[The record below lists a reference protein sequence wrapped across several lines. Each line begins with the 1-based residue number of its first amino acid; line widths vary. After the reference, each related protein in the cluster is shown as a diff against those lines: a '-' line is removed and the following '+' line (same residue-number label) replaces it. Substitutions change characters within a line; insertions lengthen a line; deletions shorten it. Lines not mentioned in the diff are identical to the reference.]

1 MIVREALV
9 SDPRVLPGDATP
21 QQVAELL
28 THPHVESALVVD
40 GDRLVGCI
48 TPETLVSA
56 IAAGRD
62 LGSLTAADLADGE
75 VPTIGPDES
84 LEEALRVMAE
94 HDLERLAVVD
104 DGRFLGILPR
114 EPLIRRMAED
124 ELEEPEPD

>member
-40 GDRLVGCI
+40 GERLVGCI

-56 IAAGRD
+56 IAAGRH

-104 DGRFLGILPR
+104 GGRFLGILPR

-124 ELEEPEPD
+124 ERDEPKPD

>member
-9 SDPRVLPGDATP
+9 SDPRVLPADATP

-40 GDRLVGCI
+40 GERLVGSI

-56 IAAGRD
+56 VAAGRD
-62 LGSLTAADLADGE
+62 LGSLSAADLADGE
-75 VPTIGPDES
+75 VQTIGPDES

-94 HDLERLAVVD
+94 HNLERLAVVD

-114 EPLIRRMAED
+114 EPLIRRMAAD
-124 ELEEPEPD
+124 ELGETDPD

>member
-9 SDPRVLPGDATP
+9 SDPRVLPGDATA

-40 GDRLVGCI
+40 GERLVGCI

-56 IAAGRD
+56 VAAGRN
-62 LGSLTAADLADGE
+62 LGSLSAAELADDE
-75 VPTIGPDES
+75 VQTIGPDES

-104 DGRFLGILPR
+104 EGRFLGILPR
-114 EPLIRRMAED
+114 EPLIRRMAAD
-124 ELEEPEPD
+124 ELGETDPD

>member
-9 SDPRVLPGDATP
+9 SDPRVLPGNATP

-40 GDRLVGCI
+40 GERLVGCI

-56 IAAGRD
+56 IAEGPD

-75 VPTIGPDES
+75 VPTIGPEES

-94 HDLERLAVVD
+94 HGLERLAVVD
-104 DGRFLGILPR
+104 GGRFLGILPR
-114 EPLIRRMAED
+114 EPLIRRMAAD
-124 ELEEPEPD
+124 ELGETDPD

>member
-40 GDRLVGCI
+40 GERLVGCI

-56 IAAGRD
+56 ISEGRD

-104 DGRFLGILPR
+104 GGRFLGILPR

-124 ELEEPEPD
+124 ELDQPEPD

>member
-9 SDPRVLPGDATP
+9 SDPRVLPGDATL

-40 GDRLVGCI
+40 GERLVGCI

-104 DGRFLGILPR
+104 GGRFLGILPR

-124 ELEEPEPD
+124 ERDEPEPD

>member
-56 IAAGRD
+56 ISEGRD

-124 ELEEPEPD
+124 ELDEPEPD

>member
-9 SDPRVLPGDATP
+9 SDPRVLPADATP

-40 GDRLVGCI
+40 GERLVGCI

-56 IAAGRD
+56 IAEGRD

-75 VPTIGPDES
+75 VPTIGPEES

-104 DGRFLGILPR
+104 GGRFLGILPR
-114 EPLIRRMAED
+114 EPLIRRMAAD
-124 ELEEPEPD
+124 ELGETDQD

>member
-56 IAAGRD
+56 ISEGRD

-94 HDLERLAVVD
+94 HGLERLAVVD

-124 ELEEPEPD
+124 ELDEPEPD

>member
-28 THPHVESALVVD
+28 THPHVESAIVVD
-40 GDRLVGCI
+40 GERLVGCI

-104 DGRFLGILPR
+104 GGRFLGILPR

-124 ELEEPEPD
+124 ERDEPKPD

>member
-40 GDRLVGCI
+40 GERLVGCI

-104 DGRFLGILPR
+104 GGRFLGILPR

-124 ELEEPEPD
+124 ERDEPKPE

>member
-40 GDRLVGCI
+40 GERLVGSI

-56 IAAGRD
+56 IAEGRD

-75 VPTIGPDES
+75 VLTIGPEES

-94 HDLERLAVVD
+94 YDLERLAVVD

-114 EPLIRRMAED
+114 EPQNRRMAAD
-124 ELEEPEPD
+124 ELGETDPD

>member
-9 SDPRVLPGDATP
+9 SDPRVLPADATP

-40 GDRLVGCI
+40 GERLVGSI

-56 IAAGRD
+56 VAAGRD
-62 LGSLTAADLADGE
+62 LGSLSAADLADGE
-75 VPTIGPDES
+75 VQTIGPDES

-94 HDLERLAVVD
+94 HNLERLAVVD

-114 EPLIRRMAED
+114 EPLIRRMAAD
-124 ELEEPEPD
+124 ELGDTDPD

>member
-40 GDRLVGCI
+40 GERLVGSI

-56 IAAGRD
+56 IAEGRD

-75 VPTIGPDES
+75 LLTIGPEES

-94 HDLERLAVVD
+94 YDLERLAVVD

-114 EPLIRRMAED
+114 EPLIRRMAADDLGETD
-124 ELEEPEPD
+124 PD

>member
-9 SDPRVLPGDATP
+9 SDPRVLPGDATL

-28 THPHVESALVVD
+28 THPHVESALVLD
-40 GDRLVGCI
+40 GERLVGSI

-56 IAAGRD
+56 IAKGRD
-62 LGSLTAADLADGE
+62 LGSLTAADLADEE

-104 DGRFLGILPR
+104 GERFLGILPR
-114 EPLIRRMAED
+114 EPLIRRMAAD
-124 ELEEPEPD
+124 ELGETDPD

>member
-40 GDRLVGCI
+40 GERLVGNI

-56 IAAGRD
+56 IAEGRD
-62 LGSLTAADLADGE
+62 LGSLTASDLADGE

-84 LEEALRVMAE
+84 LGEALRVMAE

-104 DGRFLGILPR
+104 GGRFLGILPR
-114 EPLIRRMAED
+114 EPLIRRMAAD
-124 ELEEPEPD
+124 ELGETDPD

>member
-9 SDPRVLPGDATP
+9 SDPRVLPGDATL

-40 GDRLVGCI
+40 GERLVGSI

-56 IAAGRD
+56 IAEGRD

-94 HDLERLAVVD
+94 YDLERLAVVD
-104 DGRFLGILPR
+104 GGRFLGILPR
-114 EPLIRRMAED
+114 EPLIRRMAAD
-124 ELEEPEPD
+124 ELGVTDPD

>member
-40 GDRLVGCI
+40 GERLVGCI

-56 IAAGRD
+56 IAEGRD
-62 LGSLTAADLADGE
+62 LGSVTAADLADGE

-84 LEEALRVMAE
+84 LEELEVSERDIMHGGALAAAE
-94 HDLERLAVVD
+94 LSAPVEGDAPP
-104 DGRFLGILPR
+104 G
-114 EPLIRRMAED
+114 AYTCC
-124 ELEEPEPD
+124 

>member
-40 GDRLVGCI
+40 GERLVGSI

-56 IAAGRD
+56 IAEGRD
-62 LGSLTAADLADGE
+62 LASLTAADLADGE

-94 HDLERLAVVD
+94 YDLERLAVVD
-104 DGRFLGILPR
+104 GGRFLGILPR
-114 EPLIRRMAED
+114 EPLIRRMAAD
-124 ELEEPEPD
+124 ELGVTDPD

>member
-40 GDRLVGCI
+40 GERLVGCI

-104 DGRFLGILPR
+104 GGRFLGILPR

-124 ELEEPEPD
+124 ERGEPEPD

>member
-40 GDRLVGCI
+40 GERLVGSI

-56 IAAGRD
+56 IAEGRD

-75 VPTIGPDES
+75 VLTIGPEES

-104 DGRFLGILPR
+104 DGRFLGILTR
-114 EPLIRRMAED
+114 EPLIRRMAAD
-124 ELEEPEPD
+124 ELGETDPD

>member
-40 GDRLVGCI
+40 GERLVGSI

-56 IAAGRD
+56 IAEGRE

-75 VPTIGPDES
+75 VLTIGPEES

-94 HDLERLAVVD
+94 YDLERLAVVD

-114 EPLIRRMAED
+114 EPLIRRMAADDLGETD
-124 ELEEPEPD
+124 PD

>member
-40 GDRLVGCI
+40 GERLVGCI

-56 IAAGRD
+56 ISEGRD

-104 DGRFLGILPR
+104 EGRFLGILPR
-114 EPLIRRMAED
+114 EPLIRRMEED
-124 ELEEPEPD
+124 ELDEPEPD

>member
-9 SDPRVLPGDATP
+9 SDPRVLPADATS

-40 GDRLVGCI
+40 GERLVGSI

-56 IAAGRD
+56 IAEGRD

-75 VPTIGPDES
+75 VLTIGPEES

-94 HDLERLAVVD
+94 YDLERLAVVD

-114 EPLIRRMAED
+114 EPLIRRMAAD
-124 ELEEPEPD
+124 ELGETDPD

>member
-40 GDRLVGCI
+40 GERLVGFI

-56 IAAGRD
+56 VATGRD
-62 LGSLTAADLADGE
+62 LGSLSAADLADGE
-75 VPTIGPDES
+75 VQTIGPEES

-94 HDLERLAVVD
+94 HNLERLAVVD

-114 EPLIRRMAED
+114 EPLIRRMAAD
-124 ELEEPEPD
+124 ELGETDPD

>member
-40 GDRLVGCI
+40 GERLVGCI

-104 DGRFLGILPR
+104 GGRFLGILPR

-124 ELEEPEPD
+124 ERDEPSPT

>member
-40 GDRLVGCI
+40 GERLVGCI

-56 IAAGRD
+56 IAEGRD
-62 LGSLTAADLADGE
+62 LGSLTASDLADGE

-124 ELEEPEPD
+124 ERDEPKPD

>member
-40 GDRLVGCI
+40 GERLVGCI

-56 IAAGRD
+56 ISEGQD
-62 LGSLTAADLADGE
+62 LNSLTAADLADGE

-124 ELEEPEPD
+124 ELGEPEPD

>member
-40 GDRLVGCI
+40 GERLVGSI

-56 IAAGRD
+56 IAEGRD

-94 HDLERLAVVD
+94 YDLERLAVVD
-104 DGRFLGILPR
+104 GGRFLGILPR
-114 EPLIRRMAED
+114 EPLIRRMAAD
-124 ELEEPEPD
+124 ELGVTDPE

>member
-40 GDRLVGCI
+40 GERLVGCI

-104 DGRFLGILPR
+104 GGRFLGILPR

-124 ELEEPEPD
+124 ELDEPEPD

>member
-40 GDRLVGCI
+40 GERLVGCI

-104 DGRFLGILPR
+104 GGRFLGILPR

-124 ELEEPEPD
+124 ERDEPKPD

>member
-40 GDRLVGCI
+40 GERLVGCI

-56 IAAGRD
+56 VAAGRD
-62 LGSLTAADLADGE
+62 LGSLSAAELADDE
-75 VPTIGPDES
+75 VQTIGPDES

-104 DGRFLGILPR
+104 HGRFLGILPR
-114 EPLIRRMAED
+114 EPLIRRMAAD
-124 ELEEPEPD
+124 ELGETDPD

>member
-9 SDPRVLPGDATP
+9 SDPRVLPGDATL

-40 GDRLVGCI
+40 GERLVGSI

-56 IAAGRD
+56 IAEGRD

-94 HDLERLAVVD
+94 YDLERLAVVD
-104 DGRFLGILPR
+104 GGRFLGILPR
-114 EPLIRRMAED
+114 EPLIRRMAAD
-124 ELEEPEPD
+124 ELGVTDPE

>member
-9 SDPRVLPGDATP
+9 SDPRVLPGDATA

-40 GDRLVGCI
+40 GERLVGCI

-56 IAAGRD
+56 VAAGRD
-62 LGSLTAADLADGE
+62 LGSLSAAELADDE
-75 VPTIGPDES
+75 VQTIGPDES

-104 DGRFLGILPR
+104 EGRFLGILPR
-114 EPLIRRMAED
+114 EPLIRRMAAD
-124 ELEEPEPD
+124 ELGETDPD

>member
-9 SDPRVLPGDATP
+9 SDPRVLPGDATL

-40 GDRLVGCI
+40 GERLVGSI

-56 IAAGRD
+56 IAEGRD

-94 HDLERLAVVD
+94 YDLERLAVVD
-104 DGRFLGILPR
+104 GGRFLGILPR
-114 EPLIRRMAED
+114 EPLIRRLAAD
-124 ELEEPEPD
+124 ELGVTDPD

>member
-9 SDPRVLPGDATP
+9 SDPRVLPGDATL

-40 GDRLVGCI
+40 GERLVGSI

-56 IAAGRD
+56 IAEGRD
-62 LGSLTAADLADGE
+62 LASLTAADLADGE

-94 HDLERLAVVD
+94 YDLERLAVVD
-104 DGRFLGILPR
+104 GGRFLGILPR
-114 EPLIRRMAED
+114 EPLIRRMAAD
-124 ELEEPEPD
+124 ELGVTDPD